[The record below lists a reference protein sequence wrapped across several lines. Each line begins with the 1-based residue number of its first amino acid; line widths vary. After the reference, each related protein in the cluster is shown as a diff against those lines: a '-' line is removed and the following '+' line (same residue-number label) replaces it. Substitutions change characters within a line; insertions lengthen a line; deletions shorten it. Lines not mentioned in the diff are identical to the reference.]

1 MLLYDALYR
10 AVRMYW
16 SAFHSLKLLNLPDSL
31 FSIQE
36 KSLIIDSSLEFED
49 CTYIRTILHRVYS
62 DTKCVLFP
70 NFVQRLIPAYIDHL
84 KRRTNS
90 TVALCYE
97 DNNGTFMSR
106 YRPNST
112 PFLSGITVDIERCF
126 HELTHPITCTLK
138 YDVNVFQIL
147 KRRVP
152 LKLFAKLEGEYLVC
166 IHVYKDFSE
175 IQGLSKEKVD
185 NVYKEL
191 VKYFGNHHFN
201 TEYSTCAQV
210 RALMW

>member
-1 MLLYDALYR
+1 
-10 AVRMYW
+10 MYW
-16 SAFHSLKLLNLPDSL
+16 TAFHSLKLLNLPDNL

-36 KSLIIDSSLEFED
+36 KLLEFED

-70 NFVQRLIPAYIDHL
+70 NFVQRLNPAYIDHL

-112 PFLSGITVDIERCF
+112 PFLSGITVDIERGV

-138 YDVNVFQIL
+138 YDVNVFQIH

-166 IHVYKDFSE
+166 IHVYKDLSE
-175 IQGLSKEKVD
+175 IQELSKEKVD
-185 NVYKEL
+185 SVYKEL
-191 VKYFGNHHFN
+191 VKTFWKSSF
-201 TEYSTCAQV
+201 
-210 RALMW
+210 